1 MLRRSSN
8 NGKTWFRVSVGKLRF
23 ARRSEKDRGD
33 SAHER
38 ELSQGVCGNQVIR
51 PNMRMNIREA
61 IEKLV
66 NRVDLS
72 EAETIDVMN
81 QIMTGEASP
90 LQVAAFSHRPAH
102 ERGKRRGNHRSG
114 ARHARKSAPG
124 ERRREDGARYLRHRR
139 RSERHFQYFNDH
151 GVCRWLAPASTV
163 AKHGNRSVSSQSG
176 SADVLGALGV
186 KVDAPKERVEQCIA
200 KIGIGFFFA
209 PLLHE
214 AMKYA
219 VQPRRDIGIRTIF
232 NILGPL
238 TNPAMASHQLIGI
251 YSGEMVGMIAQV
263 LKNLGSA
270 RAMVVHGL
278 EGLDEISLCGPTE
291 VAELRDGAVKEYAV
305 EPEQYRA
312 SSGAAWKNCTAAARE
327 QSALIVQRVLDGNK
341 LDRRGSGLA

>member
-1 MLRRSSN
+1 M
-8 NGKTWFRVSVGKLRF
+8 G
-23 ARRSEKDRGD
+23 
-33 SAHER
+33 
-38 ELSQGVCGNQVIR
+38 
-51 PNMRMNIREA
+51 MNIREA

-66 NRVDLS
+66 NRIDLS

-90 LQVAAFSHRPAH
+90 LQVAAFLTALRMKGESVGEITGAARVMREKAHRV
-102 ERGKRRGNHRSG
+102 NVG
-114 ARHARKSAPG
+114 AKTVLDTCGTGGDQKGTFNISTTTAFVLA
-124 ERRREDGARYLRHRR
+124 GA
-139 RSERHFQYFNDH
+139 
-151 GVCRWLAPASTV
+151 GVNV

-200 KIGIGFFFA
+200 KIGIGFLFA

-238 TNPAMASHQLIGI
+238 TNPAMATHQLIGI

-263 LKNLGSA
+263 LRNLGSA

-278 EGLDEISLCGPTE
+278 EGLDEISLCGPTK
-291 VAELRDGAVKEYAV
+291 VAELRDGAVKEYTV
-305 EPEQYRA
+305 EPEQYGLQRCRLEELH
-312 SSGAAWKNCTAAARE
+312 GGNPE
-327 QSALIVQRVLDGNK
+327 QSALIVKAILDGNK
-341 LDRRGSGLA
+341 GATRDVVLLNGGAALYVSGRAATIQDGIQLAAESIDSGKARQKLAQLVEMTSAA